1 MRHVALIDIGS
12 NTIRLVSYELDGEHV
27 TRLFSKKRMTGLADY
42 VGVDGR
48 LGAEGIDEACEA
60 IAYLQRL
67 CEKLGVD
74 AICPFAT
81 ASLRNVTN
89 SKKAIKEIEKR
100 TGLRIDLVSEKDEAL
115 LGYAAFLHD
124 APFADGGLVDIGGGS
139 TELVSFSGGVP
150 ETALSLPVGSLKLF
164 KRHVAGILPSPAEAA
179 AVKADIESELDRALP
194 DGLAPARHIC
204 GIGGSARA
212 VLKLVRRMHGMPE
225 STQEFSAA
233 KLDELVETLCAGG
246 EGDGGANEAAVGEA
260 DGAATD
266 EAGIAAGGALRR
278 ARKLI
283 LRSCPDRV
291 HTIVPG
297 ALVLQAVVGRF
308 GAERIYVSKYGIRE
322 GYLHE
327 RVLPRETAAKA

>member
-12 NTIRLVSYELDGEHV
+12 NTIRLVTYELEGGHA

-42 VGVDGR
+42 VDADMR
-48 LGAEGIDEACEA
+48 LSAEGVREACEA
-60 IAYLQRL
+60 IAYLRRL

-74 AICPFAT
+74 AIHPFAT
-81 ASLRNVTN
+81 ASLRNVAN
-89 SKKAIKEIEKR
+89 SKECIEEIERR
-100 TGLRIDLVSEKDEAL
+100 TDLRIDLVSEKDEAL

-124 APFADGGLVDIGGGS
+124 APFSDGGLVDIGGGS
-139 TELVSFSGGVP
+139 TELVSFVHGTP
-150 ETALSLPVGSLKLF
+150 KMALSLPMGSLKLF
-164 KRHVAGILPSPAEAA
+164 KRHVAGTLPFPDEAA
-179 AVKADIESELDRALP
+179 AIRADVQGELRRALP
-194 DGLAPARHIC
+194 AGLSPAAHMC

-225 STQEFSAA
+225 DAREFSAEQ
-233 KLDELVETLCAGG
+233 LDELVKTLLAGG
-246 EGDGGANEAAVGEA
+246 ETGKGM
-260 DGAATD
+260 
-266 EAGIAAGGALRR
+266 RR
-278 ARKLI
+278 ARKLV

-308 GAERIYVSKYGIRE
+308 GAERVYVSKFGIRE

-327 RVLPRETAAKA
+327 RVLPHGV

>member
-42 VGVDGR
+42 VGTDGR

-74 AICPFAT
+74 AIYPFAT

-89 SKKAIKEIEKR
+89 SRKAIKEIEKR
-100 TGLRIDLVSEKDEAL
+100 TGLHIDLVSEKNEAL

-266 EAGIAAGGALRR
+266 EAGIAASGALRR

-327 RVLPRETAAKA
+327 RVLPRETATKA

>member
-12 NTIRLVSYELDGEHV
+12 NTIRLVTYELEGTRA

-42 VGVDGR
+42 VDAEMR
-48 LGAEGIDEACEA
+48 LSAEGIDEACEA

-67 CEKLGVD
+67 CEKLGVEEVH
-74 AICPFAT
+74 PFAT
-81 ASLRNVTN
+81 ASLRNVAN
-89 SKKAIKEIEKR
+89 SKKAVKAIEKR
-100 TGLRIDLVSEKDEAL
+100 TGLAIDLVSEKDEAL

-124 APFADGGLVDIGGGS
+124 APASDGGLVDIGGGS
-139 TELVSFSGGVP
+139 TEIVAFAGGVP
-150 ETALSLPVGSLKLF
+150 KTALSLPIGSLKLF
-164 KRHVAGILPSPAEAA
+164 KRHVARILPGPGEVR
-179 AVKADIESELDRALP
+179 AVKADVQAELDRAFP
-194 DGLAPARHIC
+194 AGLAPAAHIC

-225 STQEFSAA
+225 DAQEFSAA
-233 KLDELVETLCAGG
+233 ELDALVEKLCAA
-246 EGDGGANEAAVGEA
+246 EE
-260 DGAATD
+260 TD
-266 EAGIAAGGALRR
+266 EGCAE

-308 GAERIYVSKYGIRE
+308 GAERVYVSKFGIRE
-322 GYLHE
+322 GYLYE
-327 RVLPRETAAKA
+327 RVLPHVK

>member
-12 NTIRLVSYELDGEHV
+12 NTIRLVSYELEGGRA

-42 VGVDGR
+42 VDADMR
-48 LGAEGIDEACEA
+48 LSAEGIDEACEA

-67 CEKLGVD
+67 CDKLGVD
-74 AICPFAT
+74 AIYPFAT
-81 ASLRNVTN
+81 ASLRNVAN
-89 SKKAIKEIEKR
+89 SKKAVKAIERR
-100 TGLRIDLVSEKDEAL
+100 TGLHIDLVSEKDEAL

-139 TELVSFSGGVP
+139 TELVAFADGAP
-150 ETALSLPVGSLKLF
+150 KTALSLPVGSLKLF
-164 KRHVAGILPSPAEAA
+164 KRHVAGILPTPAEVAA
-179 AVKADIESELDRALP
+179 MKADIEGELDRALP
-194 DGLAPARHIC
+194 DGLAHAGHIC

-225 STQEFSAA
+225 DAQEFSAA
-233 KLDELVETLCAGG
+233 DLGELVATLCAGT
-246 EGDGGANEAAVGEA
+246 GADADGEA
-260 DGAATD
+260 DGGNG
-266 EAGIAAGGALRR
+266 EGAGGRNGAGGTDGETGGGLRQ

-297 ALVLQAVVGRF
+297 TLVLQAVVARF
-308 GAERIYVSKYGIRE
+308 GAKRIYVSKYGIRE

-327 RVLPRETAAKA
+327 RVLPREA

>member
-1 MRHVALIDIGS
+1 M
-12 NTIRLVSYELDGEHV
+12 
-27 TRLFSKKRMTGLADY
+27 
-42 VGVDGR
+42 
-48 LGAEGIDEACEA
+48 
-60 IAYLQRL
+60 
-67 CEKLGVD
+67 
-74 AICPFAT
+74 
-81 ASLRNVTN
+81 
-89 SKKAIKEIEKR
+89 
-100 TGLRIDLVSEKDEAL
+100 
-115 LGYAAFLHD
+115 
-124 APFADGGLVDIGGGS
+124 
-139 TELVSFSGGVP
+139 
-150 ETALSLPVGSLKLF
+150 
-164 KRHVAGILPSPAEAA
+164 
-179 AVKADIESELDRALP
+179 KADIESELDRALP

-260 DGAATD
+260 DGAATG
-266 EAGIAAGGALRR
+266 EAGIAAGGELRR